1 MITPMLALILSSAL
15 TAIAGFLTDWHTA
28 SLVFLSATAL
38 FNTAER
44 EP

>member
-1 MITPMLALILSSAL
+1 MTALILSTAL
-15 TAIAGFLTDWHTA
+15 TVIAGFLTDWHTA

-38 FNTAER
+38 FSSAER